1 MRVDPTHWGPHS
13 CEELLCGCCDG
24 VVYES
29 NPPIKRQTAQTRA
42 KVAKRCVLV
51 FSI

>member
-1 MRVDPTHWGPHS
+1 MRVDPTHWGPLS

-29 NPPIKRQTAQTRA
+29 NPIY
-42 KVAKRCVLV
+42 
-51 FSI
+51 I